1 MDEASNFEN
10 EPSLFE
16 IGAHL
21 DDAAPVETVRYIGP
35 KSKVELNA
43 IGIHTVGDLKR
54 VGVIDAYL
62 AIRNS
67 GFPATINFV
76 WAMFAGLLG
85 VDFHRIPLEF
95 KAAVRA
101 ELDATEKR
109 TLAGTES

>member
-1 MDEASNFEN
+1 MDPLEELN
-10 EPSLFE
+10 LFE

-21 DDAAPVETVRYIGP
+21 DDAAPVESVRYIGP

-43 IGIHTVGDLKR
+43 IGILTVGDLKR
-54 VGVIDAYL
+54 IGVIDAYL
-62 AIRNS
+62 TIKRK
-67 GFPATINFV
+67 GYPASINFV

-101 ELDATEKR
+101 ELEAANKPD
-109 TLAGTES
+109 